1 MSTNNDATNTTIIQ
15 LAPPVAN
22 NVNVDD
28 FKELPWKQTNL
39 KLIEVLFKSVQTKL
53 KTEESKRLWLEV
65 NEIFF
70 DQPELNNFKCL
81 KIVGQYC

>member
-1 MSTNNDATNTTIIQ
+1 M
-15 LAPPVAN
+15 
-22 NVNVDD
+22 
-28 FKELPWKQTNL
+28 
-39 KLIEVLFKSVQTKL
+39 

-81 KIVGQYC
+81 KIVGQYCWKLEEKFKQTLTDIKKFIDEAIRSNDENEEV